1 MIPMTCGYRLV
12 ILVCLIA
19 VAMAGCVPGNSSNA
33 YNRDQA
39 GRSLSVYSG
48 TLLRVDRVSIEGTRS
63 GVGAA
68 GGGVAG
74 GVVGNTVGGGTARA
88 LATVAGAIAGAAV
101 GAAAEEGITRKDAVE
116 LEVEMDSGEL
126 IVVVQEAD
134 HVFNVGDRVRIIKDG
149 SGKTKV
155 RQ

>member
-1 MIPMTCGYRLV
+1 
-12 ILVCLIA
+12 
-19 VAMAGCVPGNSSNA
+19 
-33 YNRDQA
+33 
-39 GRSLSVYSG
+39 
-48 TLLRVDRVSIEGTRS
+48 
-63 GVGAA
+63 
-68 GGGVAG
+68 
-74 GVVGNTVGGGTARA
+74 VVGNTVGGGTARA

-101 GAAAEEGITRKDAVE
+101 GAAAEEGITRRDAVE

-134 HVFNVGDRVRIIKDG
+134 QVFNVGDRVRIIKDG